1 MIYPFLALTDKAWFD
16 YLTSIAS
23 EGRVDEVN
31 FWSPRA
37 QRPMKQMRPGE
48 PVFFRLKSPINAVAG
63 YGFFAHFT
71 ILELDTAWSTFGIKN
86 GDPNRQRF
94 LQRIGG
100 YRSSDLSAHSDNRK
114 PLGCTILRDAVFWPQ
129 QRWIP
134 WGEAEGW
141 KPNIVQGRTE
151 PDPSRAS
158 RLLGEIQ
165 LDAQLE
171 PEDFASRFEPLDID
185 ERELATASVHRR
197 EGQGAFRAR
206 ILDAYGRKCAI
217 SGEKTEPVLD
227 AAHVQPYLGPRS
239 NHVQNGLLLSKEFHA
254 LFDHGLLTVTPDYR
268 IRVSSQIKERWSNGR
283 RFYSFDGQP
292 LISVPTDSGQQPSRD
307 ALRWHNERIFV
318 A

>member
-1 MIYPFLALTDKAWFD
+1 MLYPFLALTDKAWFD

-37 QRPMKQMRPGE
+37 QRPMKQMRPGA

-100 YRSSDLSAHSDNRK
+100 YRNSDLSAHSDNRK

-134 WGEAEGW
+134 WGASEDW

-151 PDPSRAS
+151 TDANRAS

-165 LDAQLE
+165 LDALGE
-171 PEDFASRFEPLDID
+171 PEDFASQFEPLDID
-185 ERELATASVHRR
+185 ERELAAASVHYR
-197 EGQGAFRAR
+197 EGQGAFRTR
-206 ILDAYGRKCAI
+206 ILDAYGRRCAI

-283 RFYSFDGQP
+283 RFYSFDEQP
-292 LISVPTDSGQQPSRD
+292 LISLPKEPDKQPSRD
-307 ALRWHNERIFV
+307 ALRWHNQRIFV